1 MSSSDIEP
9 FIEKWRESG
18 ANEESNFQPFIT
30 ELCEVLEVE
39 RPDPSGPDTRANDYV
54 FERHV
59 ERPLSDEGQYGK
71 IDLYK
76 KGCFVLEAKQGSDR
90 PTQTEGETLGV
101 HEPKRKQ
108 GTARRGTRSWEKA
121 MTSAKHQARRYA
133 RALPDEDGW
142 PPFLVV
148 VDVGYCLDL
157 YADFARQGK
166 NYVPYPN
173 QEAYRI
179 QFEDLTDPD
188 VRDTLRRLWTD
199 PLSLDPTRSSTK
211 VTRDLAEK
219 LGQVA
224 SSLETAGHDPDRVSG
239 FLMRCLFTMFA
250 EDVELLPPRSFTN
263 LLERCRGRVENF
275 PKVLNQL
282 WTTMDTG
289 GWDNAIMDD
298 VREFNGT
305 LFKDHEALPVS
316 EAQLELLIQA
326 AEADWSEVEPAIF
339 GTLLERALD
348 PRERHKLGAHFTPR
362 AYVERL
368 VVPTVIEPLREEW
381 DAAQTAAAKLEADG
395 SEEEARQEI
404 EDFHRRLCEVKVL
417 DPACGSGNFLYV
429 TLEHLKRLEAEV
441 LDTLSDY
448 EGQQLLDMTGGYR
461 VSPEQLMGLE
471 VNPRASA
478 IADVVLWIGYLQWHF
493 RTYGDADR
501 LDPPLL
507 QDIDNIRTR
516 DAVLTYDE
524 RHKRTDEDGN
534 LVMRWDRRTYKED
547 PTTGEMVPDE
557 SAQVPVYD
565 YENAEPAEWP
575 EADFIVGNPPFVG
588 NKKMREFL
596 GSGYTEAVR
605 DAYLYKVR
613 KSADFV
619 MYWWYK
625 AAKAVRGKLEGWNEA
640 AERFG
645 LITTNSVRQTLNRKV
660 MEKQIKG
667 SPPVSLV
674 FAIPDHPWVASE
686 DGSDVRISMTA
697 GAVTEQ
703 PGTLQT
709 VIREEQ
715 SKGLHWKVEL
725 DEQTGNILPDLT
737 IGADVTGAD
746 PLEANNDIC
755 FRGFNPVGRGFV
767 IKPEKA
773 QELGLGQIDDLDK
786 YIHQYRNGR
795 DIARQSRNLMIIDL
809 HGLEKE
815 EVRERFP
822 AVYQHVKEHVKPER
836 EQNNEEYRRENW
848 WLFGRP
854 STNLRNALSDL
865 DRFIVTPY
873 IGKHRFFQFLSS
885 DIRPDDKLVN
895 IALDDAFYL
904 GTLSSRIH
912 RIWSLAAGGSHG
924 VGNDPSYNNTQ
935 CFEPFP
941 FPTATDEEKATI
953 RKLGEQLDRHRK
965 EQLDAH
971 EGLTMTALYN
981 VLKKEQS
988 GEELTK
994 KERDIHEKGL
1004 VGVLDEL
1011 HDELDAAV
1019 ARAYGW
1025 EPGLEKEEILQRLVD
1040 LNEKRRAEEEEGH
1053 VRWLRPEYQAPEE
1066 METQAALDLDVE
1078 ISTEGEVAQ
1087 SLAWPSELKERAQAI
1102 RTVMDASEEPLTVEE
1117 VAQHFHRA
1125 RRDDVRGILETLS
1138 GLGLLDKK
1146 RSGEEEED
1154 EIFMA

>member
-1 MSSSDIEP
+1 MSEGIEP

-18 ANEESNFQPFIT
+18 ANEESNLQLFIS
-30 ELCEVLEVE
+30 ELCEVLGVDG
-39 RPDPSGPDTRANDYV
+39 PDPAGPDTRANDYV

-59 ERPLSDEGQYGK
+59 QRPLSDEGQYGK

-90 PTQTEGETLGV
+90 PRKTEGEALGV
-101 HEPKRKQ
+101 HKPERKR

-148 VDVGYCLDL
+148 VDVGYCFDL

-179 QFEDLTDPD
+179 PFEDLTDPD
-188 VRDTLRRLWTD
+188 VQETLRRLWTD

-211 VTRDLAEK
+211 VTRELAEK

-224 SSLETAGHDPDRVSG
+224 SSLETDGHDPDRVAG

-250 EDVELLPPRSFTN
+250 EDVELLPRRSFTN
-263 LLERCRGRVENF
+263 LLEQCRGRVENF

-282 WTTMDTG
+282 WSTMDTG

-316 EAQLELLIQA
+316 KAQLELLIQA

-348 PRERHKLGAHFTPR
+348 PKERHKLGAHFTPR

-381 DAAQTAAAKLEADG
+381 DAAQTAAARLEEDG
-395 SEEEARQEI
+395 DEEEARDELV
-404 EDFHRRLCEVKVL
+404 DFHRRLCTLKVL

-448 EGQQLLDMTGGYR
+448 GWKPLDMTGGER

-471 VNPRASA
+471 INPRAAA

-507 QDIDNIRTR
+507 QDIDNIRCR
-516 DAVLTYDE
+516 DAVLDYDE
-524 RHKRTDEDGN
+524 KHPRTDEEGEM
-534 LVMRWDRRTYKED
+534 VTRWDRRTYKED

-565 YENAEPAEWP
+565 YENPEPAEWP
-575 EADFIVGNPPFVG
+575 EADFIVGNPPFIG
-588 NKKMREFL
+588 NRRMRKVL
-596 GSGYTEAVR
+596 GNGYTEALR
-605 DAYLYKVR
+605 DAYFRRVP
-613 KSADFV
+613 KSSDFV
-619 MYWWYK
+619 MFWWYK
-625 AAKAVRGKLEGWNEA
+625 AAKAVRGKLDEWDEA
-640 AERFG
+640 GERFG
-645 LITTNSVRQTLNRKV
+645 LITTNSVRQTFNRKV

-667 SPPVSLV
+667 SPPVNLV
-674 FAIPDHPWVASE
+674 FAIPDHPWVASQ
-686 DGSDVRISMTA
+686 DGSDVRISMTV
-697 GAVTEQ
+697 GAVSEQ
-703 PGTLQT
+703 QGTLQT
-709 VIREEQ
+709 VLRENQ
-715 SKGLHWKVEL
+715 SRGLHWEVEL
-725 DEQTGNILPDLT
+725 EEQIGNILPDLT
-737 IGADVTGAD
+737 IGADVAGAES
-746 PLEANNDIC
+746 LESNQDLINMGCILVGS
-755 FRGFNPVGRGFV
+755 GFQINQ
-767 IKPEKA
+767 EKA
-773 QELGLGQIDDLDK
+773 EELKRSGSGAVVRDFRTGKDITDSPRDLK
-786 YIHQYRNGR
+786 V
-795 DIARQSRNLMIIDL
+795 IDL
-809 HGLEKE
+809 YGLTKGEA
-815 EVRERFP
+815 RERYP
-822 AVYQHVKEHVKPER
+822 DAYQHVRDYVKPER
-836 EQNNEEYRRENW
+836 DQNNKEMYRKNW
-848 WLFGRP
+848 WYFGEPQPAFRE
-854 STNLRNALSDL
+854 SISDL
-865 DRFIVTPY
+865 SRY
-873 IGKHRFFQFLSS
+873 IATTAVAKHRFFVFLDS
-885 DIRPDDKLVN
+885 DVIPNNTVRA
-895 IALDDAFYL
+895 ISIEDAYSL
-904 GTLSSRIH
+904 GVLSSRFH
-912 RIWSLAAGGSHG
+912 VMWALAAGGRLEDRPRYTTH
-924 VGNDPSYNNTQ
+924 
-935 CFEPFP
+935 CFESFP
-941 FPTATDEEKATI
+941 FPPARDEEETTI
-953 RKLGEQLDRHRK
+953 RDLGEQLDQHRK
-965 EQLDAH
+965 ERLDQH
-971 EGLTMTALYN
+971 DDLTMTALYN

-988 GEELTK
+988 DEELNK
-994 KERDIHEKGL
+994 KEREIHEKGL
-1004 VGVLDEL
+1004 VGVLAEL

-1025 EPGLEKEEILQRLVD
+1025 EPGLEKEDILQRLVD
-1040 LNEKRRAEEEEGH
+1040 LNEKRQAEEEEGH

-1066 METQAALDLDVE
+1066 METQAELDLDVE
-1078 ISTEGEVAQ
+1078 VTADGEVAQ
-1087 SLAWPSELKERAQAI
+1087 PLPWPSELKERAQAI
-1102 RTVMDASEEPLTVEE
+1102 RAIMDASEEPLTVEE
-1117 VAQHFHRA
+1117 VAQHFYRA

-1138 GLGLLDKK
+1138 GLGLVDKQ
-1146 RSGEEEED
+1146 ED
-1154 EIFMA
+1154 VFAA